1 MSKLIP
7 IIVLDDGETYSGVD
21 GASICLISDQD
32 MEKIWEG
39 YSLKDIDPVFE
50 FGLQDWTAPPQTTAT
65 GQRLGAVPESKADGI
80 DWEARCREIAAG
92 IANGEEWAVEACDRI
107 HAEAE

>member
-1 MSKLIP
+1 MVNLTP

-21 GASICLISDQD
+21 GASICLVSKAD

-50 FGLQDWTAPPQTTAT
+50 FGLQDWTVPDQVTPQTAQ
-65 GQRLGAVPESKADGI
+65 GSLGAVLESEADGI
-80 DWEARCREIAAG
+80 DWEARCLEIAAG
-92 IANGEEWAVEACDRI
+92 IANG
-107 HAEAE
+107 